1 MGVEHRSMVQSAQ
14 VQGIV
19 KDAPGE
25 EWEKSKWGINMVC
38 CGELPDS

>member
-1 MGVEHRSMVQSAQ
+1 MMPSGGGGRMGVEHRSMVQSAQ

-25 EWEKSKWGINMVC
+25 EWERNQS
-38 CGELPDS
+38 GE